1 MLYTPLQSANTPEPH
16 YSETHTP
23 TNQDIIIQQLQSIN
37 KKLTFFVALAV
48 IGYNLGN
55 HSRHFNWYQ
64 YQLKASR

>member
-16 YSETHTP
+16 HSETHTP

-48 IGYNLGN
+48 IGIIWGIIQGILIGININ
-55 HSRHFNWYQ
+55 
-64 YQLKASR
+64 